1 MTLEKLAGKLKE
13 ADLERRELTQQIKN
27 MEKDVNILQRSNEE
41 AMVMR
46 AIAVDERSKV
56 SRTVLTYCTLSLLT
70 PTQLIDDYSRLQNEL
85 TSVQHERSELLDET
99 LQLQSTISQLTN
111 ENVAVV
117 QRKHSNHG
125 YSTIS
130 EGSRPAKTVSK

>member
-1 MTLEKLAGKLKE
+1 MHFV
-13 ADLERRELTQQIKN
+13 I
-27 MEKDVNILQRSNEE
+27 IS
-41 AMVMR
+41 
-46 AIAVDERSKV
+46 
-56 SRTVLTYCTLSLLT
+56 T

-85 TSVQHERSELLDET
+85 TSVQNERSELLDET

-111 ENVAVV
+111 ENGAVV

-130 EGSRPAKTVSK
+130 EGSRAKTVSNFILIIIYYFTIFT